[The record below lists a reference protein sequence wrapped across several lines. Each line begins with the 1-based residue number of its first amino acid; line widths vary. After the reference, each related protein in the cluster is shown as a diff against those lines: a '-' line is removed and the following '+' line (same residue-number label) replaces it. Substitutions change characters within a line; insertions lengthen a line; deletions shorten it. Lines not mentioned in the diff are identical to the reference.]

1 MAQDPWENDP
11 IVALPRQRQAAT
23 VNGQRYATVRSAYT
37 TETPEELAAQGYA
50 LDPATGSYAK
60 TVGQVD
66 VTPQGQGPWA
76 NDPIVQAP
84 TQDRSGFGSF
94 GSFAQGAAE
103 QIPFLDEA
111 AAGLLS
117 VTNGIPYSEARSL
130 QSGLAADDRANRPFA
145 RDAGGVTGFAA
156 GLAAPGGAFV
166 RGATGV
172 ERLARGAAVGAAY
185 GGLYGAGAGEDTYSS
200 RLTGLGVGATVGGL
214 GGAAVE
220 AAAPYATKLAGIAS
234 NAAGSVAERI
244 GGTGMQARA
253 AARRAAPT
261 GMGPETNAA
270 VRFADQIGPEQF
282 ARRDQAR
289 ALGVNLSVVDT
300 LDNAGERLV
309 RSAAGPAGPGAD
321 AAVDNLIR
329 RQANLKPEVMGVTRN
344 LTGDPRT
351 ANAFRQSLE
360 DTRSTLATEQY
371 RPAYETPVAVTEDV
385 LSALGDEPG
394 RAALRR
400 ARQAAVARRD
410 ANQVAEIDGL
420 LTGDAAEVSAG
431 TLDRIRIALGN
442 RADALGRNAT
452 GARDV
457 AGGLRSRAGDI
468 DTALEQVSALAPAR
482 ATYRDLSGAIDSL
495 DNASAIFNTAPE
507 DFAAQVQSLTPTQ
520 REAMTVG
527 VRQEILDA
535 LGRQREAGTGG
546 LQTLAEAPYTRQNLE
561 ALLGPEEAGRYVDS
575 IRLRVGQT
583 QRAAR
588 LSPNTNSQT
597 YGRSID
603 DETFNVANAI
613 GAVADGAQALRGSP
627 AGLARTI
634 ERIGARAA
642 LTPQERASIV
652 EMGLGSADDLERI
665 VRVAAQARA
674 AGRRPPREVQA
685 FIVRSR
691 NVLGANNP
699 ATQQLETLLL
709 PTRVSAEEEQQ

>member
-11 IVALPRQRQAAT
+11 IVAPPRQRQAAT
-23 VNGQRYATVRSAYT
+23 VNGQRYGVVRSAYT
-37 TETPEELAAQGYA
+37 NETPEELAAQGYA

-60 TVGQVD
+60 TVGQVE
-66 VTPQGQGPWA
+66 VTPQGEGPWA
-76 NDPIVQAP
+76 NDPVVAP
-84 TQDRSGFGSF
+84 QIRDRSGLGQFGA
-94 GSFAQGAAE
+94 FAQAATE

-130 QSGLAADDRANRPFA
+130 QAGLAQDDRETRPFA
-145 RDAGGVTGFAA
+145 RNAGGVTGFAA
-156 GLAAPGGAFV
+156 GLAAPGGGFV
-166 RGATGV
+166 RGAQGAG
-172 ERLARGAAVGAAY
+172 RLARGGAIGAGY
-185 GGLYGAGAGEDTYSS
+185 GALYGSGAGEDTYAS
-200 RLTGLGVGATVGGL
+200 RLTGGGTGALVGGL
-214 GGAAVE
+214 GGTAVE
-220 AAAPYATKLAGIAS
+220 AVAPYATRLAGIAGEAIS
-234 NAAGSVAERI
+234 NI
-244 GGTGMQARA
+244 GGTGAQARA
-253 AARRAAPT
+253 AARRAPDAAT
-261 GMGPETNAA
+261 GIERNSAI
-270 VRFADQIGPEQF
+270 RLADMIGPEQF

-289 ALGVNLSVVDT
+289 ALGVDLSVVDT
-300 LDNAGERLV
+300 LDNTGERLI

-344 LTGDPRT
+344 LTGDPRSAT
-351 ANAFRQSLE
+351 AFREGLE
-360 DTRSTLATEQY
+360 ETRSTLATEQY

-420 LTGDAAEVSAG
+420 LAGDVAEVSAG
-431 TLDRIRIALGN
+431 TLDRVRIALGN
-442 RADALGRNAT
+442 RAEALGRNAT

-468 DTALEQVSALAPAR
+468 DTALENVEALAPAR
-482 ATYRDLSGAIDSL
+482 ATYRDLSGAIESL
-495 DNASAIFNTAPE
+495 DNAAAIFNTAPE
-507 DFAAQVQSLTPTQ
+507 DFAATVQNLTPTQ
-520 REAMTVG
+520 REAMIVG

-561 ALLGPEEAGRYVDS
+561 ALLGPEEASRYIES

-634 ERIGARAA
+634 ERIGARAT
-642 LTPQERASIV
+642 LTPAERGAIV
-652 EMGLGSADDLERI
+652 EMGLGSADELERI

-691 NVLGANNP
+691 NLLGADSP
-699 ATQQLETLLL
+699 ATHQLEQLLL
-709 PTRVSAEEEQQ
+709 PSRVSAEEEQD